1 MKPSIEDGQTI
12 QWQKR
17 KGKKGTKHFQQN
29 TTQKTKDRGTQTKME
44 TQTFC
49 L

>member
-1 MKPSIEDGQTI
+1 MKRQSKMARLSNGKK
-12 QWQKR
+12 KR
-17 KGKKGTKHFQQN
+17 KKGTKHFQQN
-29 TTQKTKDRGTQTKME
+29 TTQKTKDRGTQTKMG